1 MSGVTTTYKYLHLI
15 KYSTLLLWDIKRLST
30 SALKYRYHT
39 IPLKDVLSVPKM
51 EWIDIEDDKDYPIL
65 GVHAQG
71 EGVYINRIAKGKELT
86 MKQYQRSKPMHLF
99 YCKVRTVN
107 GQWGIVYPEFSN
119 SYGSSNMQYLSINQE
134 KLNPSFLELLLRVKS
149 ITQEWD
155 KNAVGADRRHF
166 PLKTL
171 LNLQIPLPSL
181 EEQNKIVAAYNA
193 TIAQAD
199 NLVQQTVHINDQI
212 ETYLKEKLGTNIETI
227 FNKSLLSFV
236 HYKDISRWDPLFLL
250 SSSNIVSKYSLV
262 RLADCIGHFLT
273 DQNRKSLRLETR
285 KTPLK
290 DFRYIGMEHVEKGS
304 GQIIDSPIVKG
315 KEIKSQTIHV
325 PQGYYIYGKL
335 RPYLNKYWYNDLKTD
350 EKEIICSSEFFVFD
364 IKDGINTL
372 YFKYVLASYIVQMQ
386 IADAMS
392 GTRMPRISEQT
403 FRNIQIPLPPLHIQ
417 NEIVAH
423 ITALRA
429 EQKNLQQQASDL
441 RLQAAQQFEQTIF
454 N

>member
-1 MSGVTTTYKYLHLI
+1 MTQAYKYLHFI
-15 KYSTLLLWDIKRLST
+15 KNSIFFLWDPKRLSL
-30 SALKYRYHT
+30 SALKYRYNT

-119 SYGSSNMQYLSINQE
+119 SYGSSNMQYLSISQE

-155 KNAVGADRRHF
+155 KNAVGADGRHF

-193 TIAQAD
+193 TIVQADILSAQAQNID
-199 NLVQQTVHINDQI
+199 GQI
-212 ETYLKEKLGTNIETI
+212 QNYIQKELGIESKKEEKNNQPKGFLHI
-227 FNKSLLSFV
+227 FNFHQLW
-236 HYKDISRWDPLFLL
+236 DRWDMLNTSSVIFDKL
-250 SSSNIVSKYSLV
+250 SISKYQIVTLGSTFKCV
-262 RLADCIGHFLT
+262 MRSWKKEGTTF
-273 DQNRKSLRLETR
+273 N
-285 KTPLK
+285 
-290 DFRYIGMEHVEKGS
+290 YIEMGCVNPSDG
-304 GQIIDSPIVKG
+304 II
-315 KEIKSQTIHV
+315 ESQTIETKKAPSRATQIVHA
-325 PQGYYIYGKL
+325 GDLIIGTT
-335 RPYLNKYWYNDLKTD
+335 RPYLKRFAIVTEQYHNNVCSSAFQVIAPNITYNLHFLHEFLLTSFAVEQFEHYMTGALYPAITNKDLK
-350 EKEIICSSEFFVFD
+350 K
-364 IKDGINTL
+364 
-372 YFKYVLASYIVQMQ
+372 
-386 IADAMS
+386 
-392 GTRMPRISEQT
+392 
-403 FRNIQIPLPPLHIQ
+403 IQIPLPPLAIQ
-417 NEIVAH
+417 NEIVNH

-441 RLQAAQQFEQTIF
+441 RLQAQQQFEQTIF

>member
-1 MSGVTTTYKYLHLI
+1 MTQTYKYLHFVTLRSLVNWSVAYLI
-15 KYSTLLLWDIKRLST
+15 KNNTL
-30 SALKYRYHT
+30 
-39 IPLKDVLSVPKM
+39 
-51 EWIDIEDDKDYPIL
+51 
-65 GVHAQG
+65 
-71 EGVYINRIAKGKELT
+71 
-86 MKQYQRSKPMHLF
+86 
-99 YCKVRTVN
+99 
-107 GQWGIVYPEFSN
+107 
-119 SYGSSNMQYLSINQE
+119 SSNFPMVSIGTFLTRNKTAVDVKNNVIYKRVTIKTNGGGVCLRDQKSGKDIGTKKQFVVKEGQFIVSKIDARNGAFGVVPPEANNAIITGNFWTFDVNTKIILPQYLALFTATKEFMLFAEKASNGTTNRHYLQE
-134 KLNPSFLELLLRVKS
+134 PLFLS
-149 ITQEWD
+149 Q
-155 KNAVGADRRHF
+155 
-166 PLKTL
+166 
-171 LNLQIPLPSL
+171 QIPLPSL

-199 NLVQQTVHINDQI
+199 NLSQQAGDINDQI
-212 ETYLKEKLGTNIETI
+212 ETYLKETLGTNIETI

-372 YFKYVLASYIVQMQ
+372 YFKCVLASYIVQQQ

-392 GTRMPRISEQT
+392 GARMPRISEQT
-403 FRNIQIPLPPLHIQ
+403 FINIQIPLPPLAIQ
-417 NEIVAH
+417 NEIVEH
-423 ITALRA
+423 ISALRA
-429 EQKNLQQQASDL
+429 EQKNLQQQTSNL
-441 RLQAAQQFEQTIF
+441 RTQAQQQFEQTIF
-454 N
+454 E